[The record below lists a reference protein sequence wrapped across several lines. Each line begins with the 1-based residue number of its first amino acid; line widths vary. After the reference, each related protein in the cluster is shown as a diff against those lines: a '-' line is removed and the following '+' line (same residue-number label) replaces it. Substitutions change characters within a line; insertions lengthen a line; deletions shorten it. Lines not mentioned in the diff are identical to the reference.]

1 MLKEIKKIKRGVTR
15 ITSLN
20 ERWYTKFS
28 VNEKTGLRERIYYP
42 SSTWI
47 SGYYPKGSHFY
58 KWLAGK
64 GWTEVEAVKQA
75 AADKGSR
82 VHWACQELD
91 EGKEI
96 KITDKYLNPST
107 KRKEELSKEEVDC
120 IISYRDFL
128 DETKPVLLAQ
138 EITSFGDVY
147 AGTAD
152 KVFRI
157 KTPPTNFGDDHGR
170 SNKKGKVAAPVGRGK
185 SISNEKIDGGQVWI
199 VDLKTSQS
207 IWPEHELQISSYSHM
222 QFNYKKMGITDKEWK
237 SRKLAIL
244 QIGYKKNRKG
254 YRFMEVEDKYHLFRN
269 VAYKIWE
276 NENSARKPKE
286 RDYPSVIFS
295 KFRRQ
300 KA

>member
-1 MLKEIKKIKRGVTR
+1 MLKEIKKIKKGILR

-20 ERWYTKFS
+20 ERWYAKVS
-28 VNEKTGLRERIYYP
+28 INEKTGLKEHAYYP

-47 SGYYPKGSHFY
+47 SSYYPKGVYFH

-64 GWTEVEAVKQA
+64 GWTEVEALKQA
-75 AADKGSR
+75 AADRGSR
-82 VHWACQELD
+82 VHYACQDLD
-91 EGKEI
+91 DGKEI

-107 KRKEELSKEEVDC
+107 KEKQELSKDEVDC

-128 DETKPVLLAQ
+128 DELKPLLLAQ

-152 KVFRI
+152 KIFSI
-157 KTPPTNFGDDHGR
+157 GNGK
-170 SNKKGKVAAPVGRGK
+170 NKQ
-185 SISNEKIDGGQVWI
+185 IWI

-222 QFNYKKMGITDKEWK
+222 YFDYKKMGIKDKEWQD
-237 SRKLAIL
+237 RKLAIL

-254 YRFMEVEDKYHLFRN
+254 YKFTEVKDKYNLFRN
-269 VAYKIWE
+269 VAYKIWK
-276 NENSARKPKE
+276 NENPDIKPKE
-286 RDYPSVIFS
+286 RDYPMVIFS
-295 KFRRQ
+295 RFRRGNL
-300 KA
+300 KKK

>member
-1 MLKEIKKIKRGVTR
+1 MLKEIKKIQKGITR

-20 ERWYTKFS
+20 ERWYVRTT
-28 VNEKTGLRERIYYP
+28 NGERVYYP

-47 SGYYPKGSHFY
+47 SGYYPKGQHFY

-91 EGKEI
+91 EGKKI
-96 KITDKYLNPST
+96 KITAKYLNPST
-107 KRKEELSKEEVDC
+107 RQKEELSKEEVDC

-128 DETKPVLLAQ
+128 DEAKPQLLGQ

-152 KVFRI
+152 KIFRLNGNI
-157 KTPPTNFGDDHGR
+157 
-170 SNKKGKVAAPVGRGK
+170 
-185 SISNEKIDGGQVWI
+185 WI

-222 QFNYKKMGITDKEWK
+222 QFDIAKMGITPKEWK
-237 SRKLAIL
+237 NRKLAIL

-254 YRFMEVEDKYHLFRN
+254 YKFTPVQDKYHLFRN
-269 VAYKIWE
+269 VAYKIWQ
-276 NENSARKPKE
+276 NENGEDKPKE
-286 RDYPSVIFS
+286 RDYPNVIYS
-295 KFRRQ
+295 KFRVESL
-300 KA
+300 KK